1 MWGLSCSQTFW
12 FFRYKIPRFCG
23 KTSNRRLCPVYMY
36 ICHLNLI
43 EKLRI
48 LGRYYG
54 NTLKDEDL
62 KICIPPRH
70 VLKAKTAKFQA
81 KILFRRWFSRYPIFK
96 VFTNMYNSAGEFSTH
111 LKTVITE
118 HISWLSIE
126 QWASP
131 TVQWSRRAS
140 PSSSRGLRPREEE
153 ELIPR
158 SRLPALWCDM
168 QQRSV
173 LREISYQD
181 ETNQ

>member
-1 MWGLSCSQTFW
+1 MPCM
-12 FFRYKIPRFCG
+12 Y
-23 KTSNRRLCPVYMY
+23 VYMYICMY

-48 LGRYYG
+48 LGRYYE

-62 KICIPPRH
+62 KFCIPPRY

-81 KILFRRWFSRYPIFK
+81 KILSRRWFSRYPIFK
-96 VFTNMYNSAGEFSTH
+96 VFTNMYSSAGEFSTH
-111 LKTVITE
+111 LKTVLTE
-118 HISWLSIE
+118 HISRLSIE

-158 SRLPALWCDM
+158 SRLPAL
-168 QQRSV
+168 
-173 LREISYQD
+173 
-181 ETNQ
+181 

>member
-1 MWGLSCSQTFW
+1 MKRNNLFYFLLVNCARVLASTQ
-12 FFRYKIPRFCG
+12 
-23 KTSNRRLCPVYMY
+23 MY

-48 LGRYYG
+48 LGRYYE

-81 KILFRRWFSRYPIFK
+81 KILSRRWFSRYPIFK
-96 VFTNMYNSAGEFSTH
+96 VFTNMYSSAGEFSTH
-111 LKTVITE
+111 LKTVLTE
-118 HISWLSIE
+118 HISRLSIE

-158 SRLPALWCDM
+158 SRLPALSAVID
-168 QQRSV
+168 
-173 LREISYQD
+173 EGGDISASK
-181 ETNQ
+181 TAL

>member
-1 MWGLSCSQTFW
+1 MPAP
-12 FFRYKIPRFCG
+12 RYMY
-23 KTSNRRLCPVYMY
+23 VYMY

-62 KICIPPRH
+62 KFCIPPRH

-81 KILFRRWFSRYPIFK
+81 KILSRRWFSRYPIFK
-96 VFTNMYNSAGEFSTH
+96 VFTNMYSSAGEFSTH
-111 LKTVITE
+111 LKTVLTE
-118 HISWLSIE
+118 HISRLSIE

-158 SRLPALWCDM
+158 SRLPAL
-168 QQRSV
+168 
-173 LREISYQD
+173 
-181 ETNQ
+181 